1 LEPFYINTAI
11 NLNTCYTP
19 AYKQEPFK
27 YNVATL
33 VSKLIF
39 TANPL
44 TIADFY
50 EFLAYKEMYS
60 YYKTLNRFKPLMRI
74 QVFIDMRN
82 KQRGVL
88 SPDQEKKRKAVV
100 KDWFRLIIWFIRIRK
115 ASKTGQMHSSLLDIA
130 SRVNCPTVV
139 IQDPKR
145 ALLNTGLLFVDQ
157 ESESV

>member
-1 LEPFYINTAI
+1 
-11 NLNTCYTP
+11 
-19 AYKQEPFK
+19 
-27 YNVATL
+27 
-33 VSKLIF
+33 
-39 TANPL
+39 
-44 TIADFY
+44 
-50 EFLAYKEMYS
+50 
-60 YYKTLNRFKPLMRI
+60 MRI

-130 SRVNCPTVV
+130 SRFNCPTVV
-139 IQDPKR
+139 IKDPKR